1 MSEGARKSEGAVL
14 VSGAT
19 GLVGRR
25 LVPALRERFATVRTL
40 SRGTSVPGS
49 TSSVEGFSWDGID
62 PGLEALRASEAVV
75 HLSGEPIF
83 GGLPS
88 AARLERIRASRVDS
102 TRRLV
107 ERIGELDPAS
117 RPGTLVCASAVG
129 FYGNRGEERLDEDSS
144 MGEGFLA
151 RVCGD
156 WEEAAVGAEAFGV
169 RVVSLRIGV
178 VLSREGGALALMRI
192 PFSLGVGGR
201 LGSGRQ
207 SFPWIHLDDLVGVIL
222 FALDSSIAGAVNA
235 VAPEHVR
242 NSDLTRELGRVLA
255 RPTFLPVPAFAL
267 RALLGELAGELLG
280 GRHVVPRRLLDSGFR
295 FAHPTLASALEAE
308 LR

>member
-267 RALLGELAGELLG
+267 RA
-280 GRHVVPRRLLDSGFR
+280 
-295 FAHPTLASALEAE
+295 
-308 LR
+308 